1 MPVEAAVS
9 DSYRQDLI
17 DAGMAIK
24 TEASRRFT

>member
-9 DSYRQDLI
+9 ARYRQDLI

-24 TEASRRFT
+24 TEASGRFT